1 MTHITKGTW
10 KIGKYPH
17 VVVTDEKHISESN
30 NTPGSKRCYGGALI
44 CESILNPADAK
55 LIAAAKDLLEAVK
68 STQEFFDDMP
78 KGQFGRIVCNVGL
91 MNQMFINISNAIK
104 KAEA

>member
-44 CESILNPADAK
+44 CESILNPADA
-55 LIAAAKDLLEAVK
+55 
-68 STQEFFDDMP
+68 
-78 KGQFGRIVCNVGL
+78 N
-91 MNQMFINISNAIK
+91 
-104 KAEA
+104 